1 MSTQEIPHSDWS
13 NFLNTFSLQHEG
25 WLATLEISGDEIGTQ
40 QEVQEL
46 PFEGVSVA
54 GSEQA
59 ETIVISLGKSAE
71 DHISHTINNPAH
83 VSVEQTPAG
92 ATTVLQIE
100 SEDQS
105 KTLLR
110 FRSPMP
116 PEFVDGV
123 VLD

>member
-1 MSTQEIPHSDWS
+1 MSTQEISRSSWSD
-13 NFLNTFSLQHEG
+13 FLNTFSLQHEG
-25 WLATLEISGDEIGTQ
+25 WLATLEIFGEDIGAQ
-40 QEVQEL
+40 REAREL

-54 GSEQA
+54 GSE
-59 ETIVISLGKSAE
+59 EPESIVISLGKSPE
-71 DHISHTINNPAH
+71 YHVSHTIDKPAH
-83 VSVEQTPAG
+83 IWVEQTPAG
-92 ATTVLQIE
+92 ATAVLQIE